1 MENQMTEETY
11 PTEAQ
16 RAKLTVYQVL
26 SKVPN
31 AKKLGR
37 VRANRA
43 GKRKAQRALRAK
55 ERRAS

>member
-1 MENQMTEETY
+1 MTEETY
-11 PTEAQ
+11 PTETQ
-16 RAKLTVYQVL
+16 RAKLTVYQVA